1 MRIRLGVCQLMPVPG
16 DPERN
21 ADAVCGL
28 LDQDVADVLV
38 FPESFLTGYGSD
50 PAGIR
55 EETESAVRRISE
67 KCRETDKA
75 VSIGSPRWSGD
86 SVYNSMLFLSPDGDS
101 HYDKAHL
108 AKFGVYSEDGFE
120 EGKGPRMGSY
130 HGILFGMCVCYDIF
144 FPEILHGC
152 SLRGASVNIC
162 NAASAEQSKPFLD
175 TVLPARALENVT
187 YMVYSNNVGPL
198 NGLQMHGCSRI
209 LDPFGRTIADCG
221 KAETTAVVNIDTDYL
236 AECRKTRRHLA
247 DFRSDIDWLN
257 G

>member
-21 ADAVCGL
+21 AGTVCGL
-28 LDQDVADVLV
+28 LDRDVADVLV

-75 VSIGSPRWSGD
+75 VSIGLPRWSGD

-198 NGLQMHGCSRI
+198 DGLQMHGCSRI